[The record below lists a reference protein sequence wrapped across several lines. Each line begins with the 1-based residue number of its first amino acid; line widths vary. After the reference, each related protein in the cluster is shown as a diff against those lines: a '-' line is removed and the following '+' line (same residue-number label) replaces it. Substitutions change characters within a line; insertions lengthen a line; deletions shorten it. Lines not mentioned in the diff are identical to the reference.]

1 MLFFLSLILYSIIN
15 KKDKLKILHEWC
27 TKIMYVQQIIRL
39 MGRRFTLEYKVFQ
52 TLVYIINFWD
62 VFTNDGKQDFE
73 KKLIYKIIPEL
84 FIGFQKTPWNV
95 VLSTYSLFHFHTQK
109 VWKKNPYLL
118 WLMYYQQP

>member
-73 KKLIYKIIPEL
+73 KTLIYKIIIVP
-84 FIGFQKTPWNV
+84 I
-95 VLSTYSLFHFHTQK
+95 
-109 VWKKNPYLL
+109 YLHL
-118 WLMYYQQP
+118 QNIQVNFRTS